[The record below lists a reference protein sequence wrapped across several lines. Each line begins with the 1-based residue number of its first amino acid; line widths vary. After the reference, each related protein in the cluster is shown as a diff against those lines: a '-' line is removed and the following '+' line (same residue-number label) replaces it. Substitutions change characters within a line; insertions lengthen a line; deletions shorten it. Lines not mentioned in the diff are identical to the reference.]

1 MNSVDCVA
9 FWLHKWL
16 CLRWP
21 SIVILS
27 LLVSSPL
34 TAQQPVATI
43 LSYHIIGTPD
53 RATENDLR
61 YAVSCDA
68 FEAQLDYLQQ
78 NGYRV
83 VPLSDLVDYIRGQL
97 PSLPDKAVVITVDDG
112 WLDSY
117 TSLFPELQH
126 RGMPFTLFI
135 YPAVVGNAPAYVT
148 WPEVRQM
155 ADAGVDIESHT
166 FTHTSLPLRSH
177 PGAGP
182 ADYDQFLHHE
192 LLDSKDEIAQQIG
205 RPVRFLAYPYSD
217 YDSEVERA
225 ASEYGYEAALY
236 DRDAGELIERTT
248 PLMHLKRF
256 PVMRD
261 TTLDQFSTF
270 LLP

>member
-1 MNSVDCVA
+1 MECVA

-27 LLVSSPL
+27 LILSSPL
-34 TAQQPVATI
+34 PAQQPVATI

-53 RATENDLR
+53 RTTADDLR
-61 YAVSCDA
+61 YAVSCGA
-68 FEAQLDYLQQ
+68 LEEQLDYLQQ
-78 NGYRV
+78 SGHRV
-83 VPLSDLVDYIRGQL
+83 VPLSDLVDYIRGQR

-117 TSLFPELQH
+117 TSLFPELRH

-148 WPEVRQM
+148 WPQVREM

-177 PGAGP
+177 PNTGP
-182 ADYDQFLHHE
+182 ADYDQFLRHE
-192 LLDSKDEIAQQIG
+192 LLDSKEEIAQQIG

-217 YDSEVERA
+217 YDSDVERA
-225 ASEYGYEAALY
+225 ASGYGYEAALY
-236 DRDAGELIERTT
+236 DRDAGALIGRDT

-261 TTLDQFSTF
+261 TTLGEFSTF

>member
-1 MNSVDCVA
+1 
-9 FWLHKWL
+9 LHKWL
-16 CLRWP
+16 CLRW
-21 SIVILS
+21 
-27 LLVSSPL
+27 SSSVFLFLIFSSTL

-43 LSYHIIGTPD
+43 LSYHIVGTRTGVAAD
-53 RATENDLR
+53 ELR

-78 NGYRV
+78 AGYRV
-83 VPLSDLVDYIRGQL
+83 VSLGDLVDFIEGGRS
-97 PSLPDKAVVITVDDG
+97 SLPDRAVVITVDDG

-117 TSLFPELQH
+117 TAIFPELRR

-148 WPEVRQM
+148 WPQVREM

-166 FTHTSLPLRSH
+166 YTHASLALRDH
-177 PGAGP
+177 PGVVR
-182 ADYDQFLHHE
+182 ADYDQFLLHE
-192 LLDSKDEIAQQIG
+192 LLDSKREIEQQIR
-205 RPVRFLAYPYSD
+205 RPVRFLAYPYSN
-217 YDSEVERA
+217 YDAEVEKTAIR
-225 ASEYGYEAALY
+225 YGYEAALY
-236 DRDAGELIERTT
+236 DRDAGSLIGRTT

-261 TTLDQFSTF
+261 TTLGQLSTF